1 MKRRGLLTSAALSGA
16 TMLALGVG
24 RPARAADL
32 DVVIVGAGVAGLA
45 AARALMAA
53 RKSVLV
59 VEARERIGGRAVTD
73 STTFGFP
80 FDQGAQWIE
89 AGKTNPAMAI
99 LREANAK
106 PILDRQEQTLYLG
119 GTELPREEYAR
130 FEKIAVDASR
140 KIAAALKKPP
150 PLALLGVTP
159 GKQSDVVVGRLLT
172 PEDPLER
179 LAYAL
184 VGPLEAGVE
193 NNELSAR
200 DFMRQPDTEPQYSVA
215 EGLGALIARWGAR
228 VPVKPGTR
236 VVRVDSTGTLVQIVT
251 TGGELNA
258 KAVIVT
264 VPTGVL
270 AAGPFGFAPQL
281 SAAKREAIVQLPMAL
296 YNKVALSFARKVID
310 APAGRSVSGLTR
322 KGQAFD
328 AIVRPHNRDAAV
340 VFVGGAHARE
350 LEEQGGGA
358 AASFALSAM
367 AEIYGDELRGVVVHS
382 FATRWGKDPF
392 ARGSWSMAIPG
403 RVEARLVL
411 AQPHHERVFFAG
423 EATDPV
429 WATRVGGAYA
439 SGLRA
444 AGEAL
449 AVLGSRR

>member
-1 MKRRGLLTSAALSGA
+1 MKRRSLFASA
-16 TMLALGVG
+16 TMSALALGIA
-24 RPARAADL
+24 RPAGAADL

-45 AARALMAA
+45 AARSLMAA
-53 RKSVLV
+53 HKSVLV

-99 LREANAK
+99 LREVNAK

-119 GTELPREEYAR
+119 GTELPKEEYAR

-150 PLALLGVTP
+150 PLAVLGVTP
-159 GKQSDVVVGRLLT
+159 GKEPDVIVGRLLT
-172 PEDPLER
+172 PQDPLER

-200 DFMRQPDTEPQYSVA
+200 DFTRQPDSEPQYSVA
-215 EGLGALIARWGAR
+215 GGLGTLIARWGAK
-228 VPVKPGTR
+228 VPVKLATR
-236 VVRVDSTGTLVQIVT
+236 VVRVDSTGTQVQIVT

-258 KAVIVT
+258 RAVIVT

-296 YNKVALSFARKVID
+296 YNKVAISFARKVID

-328 AIVRPHNRDAAV
+328 AIVRPYSRDAAI

-350 LEEQGGGA
+350 LEEQGGGV

-367 AEIYGDELRGVVVHS
+367 AEIYGDELRGVVAHS

-403 RVEARLVL
+403 RAEARLVL
-411 AQPHHERVFFAG
+411 AQPHHDRVFFAG